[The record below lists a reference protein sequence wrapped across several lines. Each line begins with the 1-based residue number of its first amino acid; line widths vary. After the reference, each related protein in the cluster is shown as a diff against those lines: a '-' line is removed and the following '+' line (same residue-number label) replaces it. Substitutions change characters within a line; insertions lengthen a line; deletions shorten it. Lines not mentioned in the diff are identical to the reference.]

1 MLISSEHSS
10 DNSSA
15 TAKSRYMHGSSQ
27 HLDCRIWL
35 IFHHEVLLIVIMD
48 ILMRN
53 EAHETWFTEAV

>member
-15 TAKSRYMHGSSQ
+15 TVKSRYMHGSSQ
-27 HLDCRIWL
+27 HLDCRIWH
-35 IFHHEVLLIVIMD
+35 IFHHEVLIVIMD

-53 EAHETWFTEAV
+53 EAHGTWFTEAV